1 MMKHKHA
8 LYPMIVSLIAFVCFA
23 VVLVLFAS
31 TVQPLWG
38 RLLLLIVPALVLGV
52 VAWLAAKG
60 KLGKSATAIWTTVLT
75 VVLLLLSAFYV
86 VMLYA
91 WTATTTTTDV
101 RYYSRA
107 YHQIDDR
114 DGVEDVFPAS
124 VPADAEEVSFI
135 YHPQFLQG
143 GEVFELSY
151 TTTDEKLT
159 QWKRMLREEAEWI
172 GTNKEWEKDNGWFCD
187 EDDGVL
193 YQLSWDGGFYHGEI
207 CYVLINEETGCI
219 KFYYSHW

>member
-8 LYPMIVSLIAFVCFA
+8 RYPMIVSLIAFLCFA
-23 VVLVLFAS
+23 VVFVLFAS

-38 RLLLLIVPALVLGV
+38 RMLLLIVPALVLGV
-52 VAWLAAKG
+52 VALLAAKG
-60 KLGKSATAIWTTVLT
+60 KLGKSATIVWTTVLT
-75 VVLLLLSAFYV
+75 VVLLLLSAFYMV
-86 VMLYA
+86 VLSV

-107 YHQIDDR
+107 YRQIDDQ
-114 DGVEDVFPAS
+114 DGVEDVFPVS
-124 VPADAEEVSFI
+124 VPADAEDVSFL

-151 TTTDEKLT
+151 TATGEKLT
-159 QWKRMLREEAEWI
+159 QWKQLLAEEAEWI
-172 GTNKEWEKDNGWFCD
+172 GTGEEWERDNGWSCD

-193 YQLSWDGGFYHGEI
+193 YQLSWDGGFNHGEI
-207 CYVLINEETGCI
+207 CYVLINEDTGRI